1 LSFQQELIIYQF
13 NFWYTM
19 DMAGRGGY
27 RNRKKRSLS
36 RIYLL
41 VSIILVFVLFK
52 WGFSFLIG
60 VIGKTGG
67 SKSSVSETG
76 DMVAPQIPV
85 ISALPEATNSAKL
98 KIEGYTEAGV
108 EVEYFINSRRVISEL
123 SDESGFY
130 QATLS
135 LEDGDNLIKVRAKD
149 KAGNESIS
157 KPINVIYDFKVPELV
172 IESPTDG
179 QEFFGLQRQ
188 TISVK
193 GEVSESDADLRIN
206 NTFVRLDREGLF
218 NYKVKLNEGENEIKV
233 VASDKAGNVVE
244 KVLKVS
250 YVR

>member
-1 LSFQQELIIYQF
+1 
-13 NFWYTM
+13 M
-19 DMAGRGGY
+19 
-27 RNRKKRSLS
+27 
-36 RIYLL
+36 
-41 VSIILVFVLFK
+41 
-52 WGFSFLIG
+52 
-60 VIGKTGG
+60 
-67 SKSSVSETG
+67 
-76 DMVAPQIPV
+76 
-85 ISALPEATNSAKL
+85 
-98 KIEGYTEAGV
+98 
-108 EVEYFINSRRVISEL
+108 ISEL

-206 NTFVRLDREGLF
+206 NTFVRFDREGLF